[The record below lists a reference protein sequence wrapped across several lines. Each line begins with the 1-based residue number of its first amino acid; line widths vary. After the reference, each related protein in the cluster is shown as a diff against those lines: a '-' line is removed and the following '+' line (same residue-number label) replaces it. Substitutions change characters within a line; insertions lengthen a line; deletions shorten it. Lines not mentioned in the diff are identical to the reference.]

1 MFCFA
6 CRARTQPLVT
16 MDRGSSHTEPC
27 ARRRGSSG
35 LSERS
40 RGRTRVAPPLS
51 PPLAET
57 AAADRDSKRAAT
69 STDAPVTSPPPPHH
83 PINHHAFPL
92 FPSSNSPRRRRLPPP
107 SPLSTD
113 PLPHRRPRR
122 PSPPPPPPPPPPR
135 GPSFRFPS
143 ECPKP
148 RWGSGRRS
156 PRRPARG
163 IPPARPPG
171 SGRGLP
177 PRGTERVLRR
187 RRRRRHF
194 RWSTS
199 PWPRETVS
207 SLSCLLQL
215 PSSWA
220 ACPRGFSG
228 AAMSEGRGGNGA
240 RVMVREAAC
249 NAIAGGSAGNSALPC
264 VWF

>member
-69 STDAPVTSPPPPHH
+69 STDAPVTSPPPHH

-107 SPLSTD
+107 SP
-113 PLPHRRPRR
+113 
-122 PSPPPPPPPPPPR
+122 PPR
-135 GPSFRFPS
+135 PIPSHTAGRVAPPLRLRRRRRLPAAPVSVSQASVPS
-143 ECPKP
+143 RVE
-148 RWGSGRRS
+148 GRRRS
-156 PRRPARG
+156 RRPARG

-177 PRGTERVLRR
+177 PQGTERVLRR

-220 ACPRGFSG
+220 ASPRGFSG

>member
-1 MFCFA
+1 MVFCFA

-107 SPLSTD
+107 SP
-113 PLPHRRPRR
+113 PRP
-122 PSPPPPPPPPPPR
+122 
-135 GPSFRFPS
+135 FPS
-143 ECPKP
+143 HTA
-148 RWGSGRRS
+148 GRV
-156 PRRPARG
+156 A
-163 IPPARPPG
+163 PPLR
-171 SGRGLP
+171 
-177 PRGTERVLRR
+177 LRR
-187 RRRRRHF
+187 RRRLPAAPVSVSQASVPSRVEGAGGAPPVARRVAS
-194 RWSTS
+194 R
-199 PWPRETVS
+199 PPAR
-207 SLSCLLQL
+207 
-215 PSSWA
+215 PDPA
-220 ACPRGFSG
+220 G
-228 AAMSEGRGGNGA
+228 ASHRGGQSASSAAAAAAAISGGRLRPDRGRRSRPSLVCCSFLAPGLPPPAASRAPRCRRAGEVTA
-240 RVMVREAAC
+240 RE
-249 NAIAGGSAGNSALPC
+249 
-264 VWF
+264 

>member
-1 MFCFA
+1 MVFCFA

-107 SPLSTD
+107 SP
-113 PLPHRRPRR
+113 
-122 PSPPPPPPPPPPR
+122 PPR
-135 GPSFRFPS
+135 PIPSHTA
-143 ECPKP
+143 
-148 RWGSGRRS
+148 GRV
-156 PRRPARG
+156 A
-163 IPPARPPG
+163 PPLR
-171 SGRGLP
+171 
-177 PRGTERVLRR
+177 LRR
-187 RRRRRHF
+187 RRRLPAAPVSVSQASVPSRVEGAGGAPPVARRVAS
-194 RWSTS
+194 R
-199 PWPRETVS
+199 PPAR
-207 SLSCLLQL
+207 
-215 PSSWA
+215 PDPA
-220 ACPRGFSG
+220 G
-228 AAMSEGRGGNGA
+228 ASHRGGQSASSAAAAAAAISGGRLRPDRGRRSRPSLVCCSFLAPGLPPPAASRAPRCRRAGEVTA
-240 RVMVREAAC
+240 RE
-249 NAIAGGSAGNSALPC
+249 
-264 VWF
+264 